1 MVVFHIAGFLI
12 LILMI
17 ARKFE
22 CHVLEAF
29 PVGTSLMVLM
39 LYVLAF
45 FGALSFSDWI
55 AAATVAA
62 AVIYMFRIPKEKRSA
77 VLKSVG
83 QDLSG
88 PGMLT
93 ALAMVLVVTVCTR
106 PIHT

>member
-1 MVVFHIAGFLI
+1 MVIFHIAGFLI

-55 AAATVAA
+55 AAGNLHV
-62 AVIYMFRIPKEKRSA
+62 
-77 VLKSVG
+77 
-83 QDLSG
+83 QDPERKKKG
-88 PGMLT
+88 N
-93 ALAMVLVVTVCTR
+93 A
-106 PIHT
+106 